1 MKKLVYTPI
10 LFIAALLLFVACTK
24 PEGEQL
30 GTNPDDYSESKLS
43 PGEHKS
49 KLEDIAIEFVDKFD
63 PNDTDDLVESAMAL
77 AEYMEDFDY
86 ADDMYMDTNSLI
98 CGLKNFSNDDLVKFA
113 TRATEKFVIDPDD
126 PDFNI
131 FAGKRFVYED
141 YYWEDSDLSN
151 NKSIVFEWDD
161 AKATIDWTK
170 TTKYEYYYDEDD
182 MNIVAFVPNK
192 IEITITIDGK
202 EHLYIG
208 LNTNISNLK
217 TWAPET
223 TVRIN
228 GGYEFKSSVSGNS
241 KGLEAQTSFTKDGK
255 SILRAAAVVAI
266 NDFTDIDNWFY
277 EYYSDYYEE
286 YMTYLNPGEYFMDHV
301 KTGSAQLDILNLSC
315 VMKGDF
321 KDLAKKIE
329 EYDDQ
334 YDYYDEDWN
343 YLPDQAKK
351 YYEKVCKLINDNID
365 IVIVYNDTKELVAEV
380 AMSVA
385 KEYDDWDDEYHYYA
399 EPVLVFSDGSK
410 YAFYEY
416 FTERAFG
423 DLIEEIGEI
432 AEYYED
438 MI

>member
-63 PNDTDDLVESAMAL
+63 PKDTEELVESAMAL
-77 AEYMEDFDY
+77 AEYMDDFDY

-98 CGLKNFSNDDLVKFA
+98 CGLKNFSNDDIVKFA
-113 TRATEKFVIDPDD
+113 TRAAENFVIDPDD

-228 GGYEFKSSVSGNS
+228 GGYEFNSSVSGNS

-255 SILRAAAVVAI
+255 
-266 NDFTDIDNWFY
+266 
-277 EYYSDYYEE
+277 
-286 YMTYLNPGEYFMDHV
+286 
-301 KTGSAQLDILNLSC
+301 
-315 VMKGDF
+315 
-321 KDLAKKIE
+321 
-329 EYDDQ
+329 
-334 YDYYDEDWN
+334 
-343 YLPDQAKK
+343 
-351 YYEKVCKLINDNID
+351 
-365 IVIVYNDTKELVAEV
+365 
-380 AMSVA
+380 
-385 KEYDDWDDEYHYYA
+385 
-399 EPVLVFSDGSK
+399 
-410 YAFYEY
+410 
-416 FTERAFG
+416 
-423 DLIEEIGEI
+423 
-432 AEYYED
+432 
-438 MI
+438 